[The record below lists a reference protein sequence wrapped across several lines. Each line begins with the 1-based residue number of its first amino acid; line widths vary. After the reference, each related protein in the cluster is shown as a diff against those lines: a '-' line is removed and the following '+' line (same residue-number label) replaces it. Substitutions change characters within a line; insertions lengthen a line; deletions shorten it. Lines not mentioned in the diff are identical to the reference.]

1 LFVGTVADF
10 SGMDPLIYR
19 EPLRTEQYDA
29 TNLNGKSIQKSISS
43 SPHHDI
49 FSSPCKMSTLCVS
62 TGIHRNRDRF
72 VSEIYES
79 NCGTSLFPNTGWS
92 HIQRN
97 VSCCFIMAF
106 HDDGSCV
113 KE

>member
-43 SPHHDI
+43 SPPPMT
-49 FSSPCKMSTLCVS
+49 FSPPRAKCQRCVCQLAF
-62 TGIHRNRDRF
+62 TGIGIDSFQKFMNRIAGPVYFPTPDGAISSGMCRVVSSCRF
-72 VSEIYES
+72 
-79 NCGTSLFPNTGWS
+79 TM
-92 HIQRN
+92 
-97 VSCCFIMAF
+97 MA
-106 HDDGSCV
+106 V
-113 KE
+113 A